1 MKKHSLAIL
10 AMALPAFVTG
20 SSLHAQGG
28 AQPAGTQPVATAG
41 TSPSGSSAPI
51 GSSVSAPAQQPLPT
65 GGVDSSDPF
74 AELHEVA
81 NRFRMAY
88 EKIDADNM
96 AQIDTLLRTKKC
108 QNLRVGGL
116 LDRVVEALNQ
126 WNDAE
131 VKYWKV
137 WGDAEALR
145 VEDQQKSLAGMV
157 VDEKRAEDMLVSV
170 QKDRDNL
177 LRDKATLEKYPTR
190 TEDIRKRIDALVLD
204 IRDSENRLTDAQKN
218 FDDITIKVKNI
229 QVSINARLI
238 EIRQNQRRVEA
249 YGLEMKSDYEK
260 TRAAAN
266 EICNAAPPATT
277 GNPKALPQRKGASAP
292 Q

>member
-1 MKKHSLAIL
+1 
-10 AMALPAFVTG
+10 
-20 SSLHAQGG
+20 
-28 AQPAGTQPVATAG
+28 
-41 TSPSGSSAPI
+41 
-51 GSSVSAPAQQPLPT
+51 
-65 GGVDSSDPF
+65 
-74 AELHEVA
+74 
-81 NRFRMAY
+81 MAY